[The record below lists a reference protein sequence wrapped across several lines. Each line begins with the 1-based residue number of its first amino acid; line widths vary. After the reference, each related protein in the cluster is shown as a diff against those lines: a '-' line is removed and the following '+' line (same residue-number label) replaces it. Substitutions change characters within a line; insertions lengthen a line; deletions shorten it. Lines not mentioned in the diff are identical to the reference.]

1 MGNKNELLQKI
12 EDGYQK
18 FSKGQKKLADFIRED
33 YDKAAFLTAAKM
45 GEEVGVSEST
55 VVRFAMAL
63 GYDGYPGFQR
73 ALGELVRTKLNS
85 IQRME
90 VTYGRIS
97 QGEIL
102 ASVLQS
108 DIEKIKRTMEAIDHG
123 SFEMAVDTIL
133 KARRIYVIG
142 IRSCAPLASFL
153 SFYLNLICPNVTAV
167 TTNSSSEIFEQLI
180 RIGEEDV
187 IIGISFP
194 RYSMRTLKAL
204 EFASNRKAKVIT
216 LTDSVHSPMTL
227 YSSCNLSARS
237 DMASIVDSLVAPL
250 SVVNALVVALCM
262 KKQKEVIST
271 LETLEQI
278 WDEYQVYSKDE
289 LNMVGDKVELAGHE
303 DQETDKT
310 TKNS

>member
-1 MGNKNELLQKI
+1 MGTQNELVQRL
-12 EDGYQK
+12 EDGYNK

-33 YDKAAFLTAAKM
+33 YDKAAFMTAAKM

-55 VVRFAMAL
+55 VVRFATAL
-63 GYDGYPGFQR
+63 GYEGYPQFQR
-73 ALGELVRTKLNS
+73 ALGEMVRTKLNS

-102 ASVLQS
+102 TSVLHS
-108 DIEKIKRTMEAIDHG
+108 DIEKIKLTMEAIDHE
-123 SFEMAVDTIL
+123 SFELAVDTIL
-133 KARRIYVIG
+133 HAKKIYVIG

-153 SFYLNLICPNVTAV
+153 GFYLNLICEDVTAV
-167 TTNSSSEIFEQLI
+167 NTNSSSEIFEQLI
-180 RIGEEDV
+180 RIGEDDV

-227 YSSCNLSARS
+227 YSSCNLIARS

-289 LNMVGDKVELAGHE
+289 LNMVDNKVELSGKHRP
-303 DQETDKT
+303 DDKE
-310 TKNS
+310 KQDE

>member
-1 MGNKNELLQKI
+1 MGSKNELLKKI
-12 EDGYQK
+12 DSGYSK
-18 FSKGQKKLADFIRED
+18 FSKGQKKLAEFIKED

-63 GYDGYPGFQR
+63 GYDGYPAFQK

-102 ASVLQS
+102 TSVLQS
-108 DIEKIKRTMEAIDHG
+108 DIDKIKMTMAMIDHEM
-123 SFEMAVDTIL
+123 FEMAVDTIL
-133 KARRIYVIG
+133 NAKRVYVVG
-142 IRSCAPLASFL
+142 IRSCAPLANFL
-153 SFYLNLICPNVTAV
+153 SFYLNLICDNVVAV
-167 TTNSSSEIFEQLI
+167 STNSSSEIFEQLI
-180 RIGEEDV
+180 RIGEDDV

-216 LTDSVHSPMTL
+216 LTDSIHSPMNL
-227 YSSCNLSARS
+227 YSSCNLIARS

-262 KKQKEVIST
+262 RKQNEVIGT
-271 LETLEQI
+271 LEQLEQI

-289 LNMVGDKVELAGHE
+289 LNMVGDKVELSTANPVQHAEGEEHE
-303 DQETDKT
+303 
-310 TKNS
+310 

>member
-1 MGNKNELLQKI
+1 MGTQNELVQRL
-12 EDGYQK
+12 EDGYNK

-33 YDKAAFLTAAKM
+33 YDKAAFMTAAKM

-55 VVRFAMAL
+55 VVRFATAL
-63 GYDGYPGFQR
+63 GYEGYPQFQR
-73 ALGELVRTKLNS
+73 ALGEMVRTKLNS

-102 ASVLQS
+102 TSVLHS
-108 DIEKIKRTMEAIDHG
+108 DIEKIKLTMEAIDHE
-123 SFEMAVDTIL
+123 SFELAVDTIL
-133 KARRIYVIG
+133 HAKKIYVIG

-153 SFYLNLICPNVTAV
+153 GFYLNLICEDVTAV
-167 TTNSSSEIFEQLI
+167 NTNSSSEIFEQLI
-180 RIGEEDV
+180 RIGEDDV

-227 YSSCNLSARS
+227 YSSCNLIARS

-289 LNMVGDKVELAGHE
+289 LNMVDNKVELSGKHLP
-303 DQETDKT
+303 DDKE
-310 TKNS
+310 KQDE

>member
-108 DIEKIKRTMEAIDHG
+108 DIEKIKLTMEAIDHG

-227 YSSCNLSARS
+227 YSSCNLIARS

>member
-1 MGNKNELLQKI
+1 MSNVNELNNRI
-12 EDGYQK
+12 NARYSSM
-18 FSKGQKKLADFIRED
+18 SKGQKMLANYITDN
-33 YDKAAFLTAAKM
+33 YDKAVFLTAAKL
-45 GEEVGVSEST
+45 GEIVGVSEST
-55 VVRFAMAL
+55 VVRFAMCL
-63 GYDGYPGFQR
+63 GYKGYPDFQK
-73 ALGELVRTKLNS
+73 ALGEMVRTKLNS

-102 ASVLQS
+102 ETVLQS
-108 DIEKIKRTMEAIDHG
+108 DIEKIKLTMAAIDQNA
-123 SFEMAVDTIL
+123 FELAVDTLL
-133 KARRIYVIG
+133 KARKIYVIG
-142 IRSCAPLASFL
+142 IRSCAPLAHFL
-153 SFYLNLICPNVTAV
+153 SFYLNLICDDVTAV
-167 TTNSSSEIFEQLI
+167 STNSSSEIFEQLI

-216 LTDSVHSPMTL
+216 LTDSVHSPMNL
-227 YSSCNLSARS
+227 YSSCNLIARS

-262 KKQKEVIST
+262 KKQDDVIT
-271 LETLEQI
+271 RLETLEQI

-289 LNMVGDKVELAGHE
+289 MNLVGDKVEMSGFQKEEEKHE
-303 DQETDKT
+303 
-310 TKNS
+310 